1 MIAKFSYLKPEKVKH
16 PRAIVVLAP
25 PSQSDGRDW
34 VNDRLWKAFAEKE
47 ECALVGCFFQDDV
60 PEGFVE
66 DYCNVRVTG
75 SGRELI
81 HFLELQFPD
90 DPVPPLLLFGYSA
103 GGQFNYEF
111 ACCYPHLVK
120 AFVVN
125 KGGIYYSL
133 LAPGATR
140 AIPALFFVGR
150 RDAKFRQGSIDG
162 IFGVNKVAKC
172 EWRLIEE
179 DCRHELGVSESA
191 SRLFFGQVLNP
202 PKVGKG

>member
-1 MIAKFSYLKPEKVKH
+1 LITKFSYWKPAKVNH
-16 PRAIVVLAP
+16 PKAVVVLVP

-34 VNDRLWKAFAEKE
+34 VNDPKWQAFAEHE
-47 ECALVGCFFQDDV
+47 ELGLLGCFMQDDI
-60 PEGFVE
+60 PEGLVE

-81 HFLELQFPD
+81 HFLELQFKD
-90 DPVPPLLLFGYSA
+90 ERIPPLLLFGYSA

-125 KGGIYYSL
+125 KGGIYYTL
-133 LAPGATR
+133 LAPGETR
-140 AIPALFFVGR
+140 ALPALFFVGR

-162 IFGVNKVAKC
+162 IFGVNKVVGCK
-172 EWRLIEE
+172 WRLIEE
-179 DCRHELGVSESA
+179 DTRHEMGVSETA
-191 SRLFFGQVLNP
+191 SRLFFQQVLNP